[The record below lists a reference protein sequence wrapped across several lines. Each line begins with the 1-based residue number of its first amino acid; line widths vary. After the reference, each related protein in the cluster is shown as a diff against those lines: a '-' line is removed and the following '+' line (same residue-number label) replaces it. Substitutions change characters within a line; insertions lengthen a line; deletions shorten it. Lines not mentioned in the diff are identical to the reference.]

1 MLDVCNFSDMETK
14 NIIIIAVAAVVVI
27 ALLVFLIRRN
37 REDIKSMN
45 PDATDA
51 TEEVQADQE
60 RRRDKI

>member
-1 MLDVCNFSDMETK
+1 METK
-14 NIIIIAVAAVVVI
+14 NIILITVAAVAVI

-51 TEEVQADQE
+51 PEEVHADQE
-60 RRRDKI
+60 RRKDKI